1 MDQSFNDQ
9 ELSDIMKEIEA
20 LEEDFEGSTESDP
33 GTALE
38 ELAQLEEGGK
48 SPEAPVS
55 LLAMETLKPEN
66 PSMKKNFSEKKTDDM
81 KVSTSTFAAPASSL
95 SASSTAIKF
104 KVSGNLSLDLELEM
118 GEQVVSLNVSESGL
132 SIEMD
137 GGVKFTIPNQVK
149 AGHKKAG

>member
-20 LEEDFEGSTESDP
+20 LEEDFETSNEADS

-38 ELAQLEEGGK
+38 ELAQLEVRNK
-48 SPEAPVS
+48 TPEAPVS
-55 LLAMETLKPEN
+55 LLAMEKLKPEQT
-66 PSMKKNFSEKKTDDM
+66 PTVKNFSENMTDD
-81 KVSTSTFAAPASSL
+81 VVASTSAP
-95 SASSTAIKF
+95 SATSMKF

-118 GEQVVSLNVSESGL
+118 GEQVVTLKVSETGL